1 MGWPTDH
8 TQVQVCDTH
17 WEGKVLG
24 QSQIQN
30 TEQINESQRRNQHYE
45 YKYNSYK
52 MFFSNMI
59 LSNPSGGGYVKS
71 KN

>member
-1 MGWPTDH
+1 MIMGREVKEMGCPTDH

-24 QSQIQN
+24 WSQKN

-45 YKYNSYK
+45 
-52 MFFSNMI
+52 I
-59 LSNPSGGGYVKS
+59 
-71 KN
+71 